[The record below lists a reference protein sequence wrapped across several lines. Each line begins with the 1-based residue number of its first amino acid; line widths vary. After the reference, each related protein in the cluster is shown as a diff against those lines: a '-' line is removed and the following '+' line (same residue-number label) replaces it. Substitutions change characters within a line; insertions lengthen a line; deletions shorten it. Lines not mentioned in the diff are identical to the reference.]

1 MSRLAK
7 GLADAVEP
15 TIAWQEFRRKYLHD
29 SNSRSFLLA
38 LDSDKLLEN
47 SGLLSKRSFL
57 IFQLL

>member
-1 MSRLAK
+1 MSRWAK

-47 SGLLSKRSFL
+47 SGLTF
-57 IFQLL
+57 